1 MDRMT
6 RFRAGV
12 VLLLFLL
19 VASFLGTTLYNLQI
33 AETGGSKDN
42 VTKFETRTRVKAARG
57 NILDRNGN
65 VLVSNRASYDL
76 MINHYVLTSSNNPNE
91 TLLKL
96 VKLCREKKV
105 TFAEHLP
112 ITKEKPFEY
121 TLSDYN
127 TTWQNH
133 FQAFLIYRDNLDS
146 DITAPLL
153 MQKLRESYLI
163 PDSWSDADARAVL
176 GLRYELSLR
185 MCVPSLSN
193 YILMTDVSNDVLSA
207 VLELGVPGLTVE
219 TSTVR
224 QYKTPYAAHVLGY
237 IGAMSPDQWAD
248 YKEKGYSMDA
258 LVGQDG
264 FEEAFEEFLHGTDG
278 TRVDIVTKDG
288 TLVESYY
295 EVEPKAG
302 QNVQVSLDLHLQT
315 AAEDALAKTIQ
326 NLRDPLVNTEG
337 DGLDAAGA
345 AVVAMDIKTG
355 QVLVCGSYP
364 TYDLSKLFED
374 YNELMGADLQ
384 PLFNRALQAEYPP
397 GSTYK
402 MSMVVAGM
410 EDKEITGTTTIQ
422 DKGKFTKYEGFDA
435 SCLNYTM
442 FGTTHGAINAMEA
455 LKVSCNYFFYELGDR
470 LSINQIDSVAK
481 GLGLGEYTGIELY
494 ERIGRRANPQTKAEL
509 YKDQEDMQKWVMG
522 DQILASIGQSD
533 NRFTPMQLCS
543 YVTTLVNQGTRY
555 KATFLNR
562 VMSADYSSVV
572 KTNTAQILSE
582 MTISD
587 ATYKAYTTGMRM
599 AASERGGTAYNT
611 FKDYPIPVAAKTGT
625 AQTGVSNHSD
635 NGAFVCYA
643 PYDDPQIAVVVYG
656 ERAGHGRS
664 LGDVAK
670 QVLDAYFLL
679 GEYGDVVT
687 PENGIG

>member
-1 MDRMT
+1 MDRII
-6 RFRAGV
+6 RRRAV
-12 VLLLFLL
+12 VLMLLFAL
-19 VASFLGTTLYNLQI
+19 VATFFGVTLNNLMNTDE
-33 AETGGSKDN
+33 ASKKDN
-42 VTKFETRTRVKAARG
+42 VTKFETRTRVKAVRG

-65 VLVSNRASYDL
+65 VLVTNRASYDL
-76 MINHYVLTSSNNPNE
+76 MINHYVLTSSTNPNE

-96 VKLCREKKV
+96 VKLCREKKISF
-105 TFAEHLP
+105 TENLP
-112 ITKEKPFEY
+112 ITKDAPFEY

-133 FQAFLIYRDNLDS
+133 FQSFLIYRDNLDS
-146 DITAPLL
+146 DITATLL

-163 PDSWSDADARAVL
+163 PEDWNDADAREVL

-193 YILMTDVSNDVLSA
+193 YILMTDVSSDVLAA

-219 TSTVR
+219 TSSVR

-237 IGAMSPDQWAD
+237 VGAMSPTQWQT
-248 YKEKGYSMDA
+248 YKELGYSMDA

-264 FEEAFEEFLHGTDG
+264 FEEAFETYLHGVDG
-278 TRVDIVTKDG
+278 TRVDVVTKDG

-295 EVEPKAG
+295 EVVPQAG

-315 AAEDALAKTIQ
+315 AAEDALAITIQ
-326 NLRDPLVNTEG
+326 NLRNPEVNTEG

-364 TYDLSKLFED
+364 TYDLSSLFD
-374 YNELMGADLQ
+374 NYGDLMDADLQ

-402 MSMVVAGM
+402 MSMVVAGI
-410 EDKEITGTTTIQ
+410 DGKQISITSTIA

-435 SCLNYTM
+435 ACLTYTKY
-442 FGTTHGAINAMEA
+442 GTTHGAINAMQA

-470 LSINQIDSVAK
+470 LSIDQIDSVAK
-481 GLGLGEYTGIELY
+481 GLGLGEHTGIELY
-494 ERIGRRANPQTKAEL
+494 ERIGHRANADTKSKL
-509 YKDQEDMQKWVMG
+509 YTGDDARWYMG

-533 NRFTPMQLCS
+533 NRFTPMQLCN

-562 VMSADYSSVV
+562 VVSADYS
-572 KTNTAQILSE
+572 QIIMENSTQI
-582 MTISD
+582 MSQMVISD
-587 ATYKAYTTGMRM
+587 QAYNAYTAGMIL
-599 AASERGGTAYNT
+599 AASEQGGTAYST
-611 FKDYPIPVAAKTGT
+611 FKNYPVKVAAKTGT

-635 NGAFVCYA
+635 HGAFVCYA
-643 PYDDPQIAVVVYG
+643 PADDPQIAVVVYG

-670 QVLDAYFLL
+670 QVLDAYFGF
-679 GEYGDVVT
+679 GEYGDIVT
-687 PENGIG
+687 PENGVS

>member
-1 MDRMT
+1 MERMT
-6 RFRAGV
+6 RFRAT
-12 VLLLFLL
+12 VLLVLFLFTA
-19 VASFLGTTLYNLQI
+19 VFFSTTLYSLQI

-65 VLVSNRASYDL
+65 VLVTNRASYDL
-76 MINHYVLTSSNNPNE
+76 MINHYVLTSSDNPNE
-91 TLLKL
+91 MLLKL
-96 VKLCREKKV
+96 VKLCRQKGVK
-105 TFAEHLP
+105 FADNLP
-112 ITKEKPFEY
+112 ITQQAPFAY

-133 FQAFLIYRDNLDS
+133 FQSFLIYRDNLDS
-146 DITAPLL
+146 DITATLL
-153 MQKLRESYLI
+153 VQKLRESYMI
-163 PDSWSDADARAVL
+163 PEDWSDADARAVL

-193 YILMTDVSNDVLSA
+193 YILMTDVSNDVLSS

-224 QYKTPYAAHVLGY
+224 KYTTPYAAHVLGY
-237 IGAMSPDQWAD
+237 VGAMSPAQWAV
-248 YKEKGYSMDA
+248 YKELGYSMDA

-264 FEEAFEEFLHGTDG
+264 FEEAFENYLHGTDG
-278 TRVDIVTKDG
+278 TRVDVVTKDG

-315 AAEDALAKTIQ
+315 AAEDALNITITD
-326 NLRDPLVNTEG
+326 LRNPEVNTEG

-364 TYDLSKLFED
+364 TYDLSGLFD
-374 YNELMGADLQ
+374 NYGELMNADLQ

-402 MSMVVAGM
+402 MSMVVAGI
-410 EDKEITGTTTIQ
+410 DNKQISITSTIT

-435 SCLNYTM
+435 SCLSYTKY
-442 FGTTHGAINAMEA
+442 GYTHGAINCMQA
-455 LKVSCNYFFYELGDR
+455 LKVSCNYFFYDLADR
-470 LSINQIDSVAK
+470 LSIDAMDATAK
-481 GLGLGEYTGIELY
+481 GLGLGEYTGVELY
-494 ERIGRRANPQTKAEL
+494 ERIGHRANPTTKAML
-509 YKDQEDMQKWVMG
+509 YTGDDARWYMG

-543 YVTTLVNQGTRY
+543 YVTTLANQGTRY

-562 VMSADYSSVV
+562 VVSADYSQIIM
-572 KTNTAQILSE
+572 TNDTQILSQ
-582 MTISD
+582 MNISD
-587 ATYKAYTTGMRM
+587 QAYNAYVAGMIM
-599 AASERGGTAYNT
+599 AASESGGTAYST
-611 FKDYPIPVAAKTGT
+611 FKGYPVQVAAKTGT
-625 AQTGVSNHSD
+625 AQTGVTSHSD
-635 NGAFVCYA
+635 HGVFVCFA
-643 PYDDPQIAVVVYG
+643 PADDPQIAVVVYG

-670 QVLDAYFLL
+670 EVLDAYF
-679 GEYGDVVT
+679 GFGKYGDIVT
-687 PENGIG
+687 PENGVS

>member
-1 MDRMT
+1 MDRII
-6 RFRAGV
+6 RRRAV
-12 VLLLFLL
+12 VLMLLFSLM
-19 VASFLGTTLYNLQI
+19 ATFLGITLNNLMNSEAGRQ
-33 AETGGSKDN
+33 KDN
-42 VTKFETRTRVKAARG
+42 VTKFETRTRVKAVRG

-65 VLVSNRASYDL
+65 VLVTNRASYDL
-76 MINHYVLTSSNNPNE
+76 MINHFVLTSSDNPNE

-96 VKLCREKKV
+96 VKLCREKGI
-105 TFAEHLP
+105 TFTENLP
-112 ITKEKPFEY
+112 ITKETPFEY

-133 FQAFLIYRDNLDS
+133 FQSFLIYRDNLDS
-146 DITAPLL
+146 DITATLL

-163 PDSWSDADARAVL
+163 PEEWNDEDARAVL

-185 MCVPSLSN
+185 MCVTSLSN
-193 YILMTDVSNDVLSA
+193 YILMTDVSSDVLAA
-207 VLELGVPGLTVE
+207 VLELGVPGLSVE
-219 TSTVR
+219 TSSVR

-237 IGAMSPDQWAD
+237 VGAMSPAQWET
-248 YKEKGYSMDA
+248 YKELGYSLDA

-264 FEEAFEEFLHGTDG
+264 FEEAFEPYLHGVDG
-278 TRVDIVTKDG
+278 TRVDVVTKDG

-295 EVEPKAG
+295 EVAPQAG

-315 AAEDALAKTIQ
+315 AAEDALAITIE
-326 NLRDPLVNTEG
+326 NLRNPEVNKEG

-345 AVVAMDIKTG
+345 AVVAMDIKSG

-364 TYDLSKLFED
+364 TYDLSHLFD
-374 YNELMGADLQ
+374 NYADLMDAELQ

-402 MSMVVAGM
+402 MSMVVAGI
-410 EDKEITGTTTIQ
+410 DGKKISITTDIT

-435 SCLNYTM
+435 SCLTYTKY
-442 FGTTHGAINAMEA
+442 GTTHGAINAMEA
-455 LKVSCNYFFYELGDR
+455 LKVSCNYFFYDLGDR
-470 LSINQIDSVAK
+470 LSIEQIDSVAK
-481 GLGLGEYTGIELY
+481 GLGLGEHTGIELY
-494 ERIGRRANPQTKAEL
+494 ERIGHRANPETKAKL
-509 YKDQEDMQKWVMG
+509 YTGDNARWYMG

-562 VMSADYSSVV
+562 VVSSDYSEIVMENG
-572 KTNTAQILSE
+572 TEILSKFQ
-582 MTISD
+582 ISD
-587 ATYKAYTTGMRM
+587 QAYNAYTTGMKM
-599 AASERGGTAYNT
+599 AASESGGTAYST
-611 FKDYPIPVAAKTGT
+611 FRGYPVKVAAKTGT
-625 AQTGVSNHSD
+625 AQTGVNNHSD

-643 PYDDPQIAVVVYG
+643 PADDPQIAVVVYG

-670 QVLDAYFLL
+670 QVLDAYF
-679 GEYGDVVT
+679 GFGQYGDIVT
-687 PENGIG
+687 PENGVS